1 MSFALKPVFI
11 QTKPY
16 FCCMTEVEIMQI
28 QNEIF
33 TKLVIDTL
41 KQQRTDGVPVGD
53 YLLDK
58 YEIDKLTAE
67 RLKKMLAEERIVK

>member
-1 MSFALKPVFI
+1 
-11 QTKPY
+11 
-16 FCCMTEVEIMQI
+16 MTEVEIIQI

-58 YEIDKLTAE
+58 YEIDRITSE
-67 RLKKMLAEERIVK
+67 RLKKILADERR

>member
-1 MSFALKPVFI
+1 
-11 QTKPY
+11 
-16 FCCMTEVEIMQI
+16 MTEAEIIHI

-41 KQQRTDGVPVGD
+41 KQQRTDGVPVKD

-58 YEIDKLTAE
+58 YEIDRLTKE
-67 RLKKMLAEERIVK
+67 KLKKILSENTK